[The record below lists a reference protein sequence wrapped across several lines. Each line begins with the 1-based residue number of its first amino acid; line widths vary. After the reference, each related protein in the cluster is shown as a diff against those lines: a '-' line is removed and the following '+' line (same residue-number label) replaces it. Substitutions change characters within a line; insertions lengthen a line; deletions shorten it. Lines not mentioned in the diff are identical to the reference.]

1 MAENQAFVYVL
12 NSKYSAKFAISAIL
26 TNPQQDTK
34 SDNFSHYAL
43 NLHEGVKRMAVFFF
57 HVHNPCFSM
66 APILL
71 NEYYKVD
78 LMRSQETKCRPD
90 ECSLKKSLPYAC
102 FQHGKGMAW

>member
-1 MAENQAFVYVL
+1 MTFTSSIEEGGGMAENQALVYVL

-57 HVHNPCFSM
+57 HVHNP
-66 APILL
+66 LD
-71 NEYYKVD
+71 K
-78 LMRSQETKCRPD
+78 
-90 ECSLKKSLPYAC
+90 
-102 FQHGKGMAW
+102 